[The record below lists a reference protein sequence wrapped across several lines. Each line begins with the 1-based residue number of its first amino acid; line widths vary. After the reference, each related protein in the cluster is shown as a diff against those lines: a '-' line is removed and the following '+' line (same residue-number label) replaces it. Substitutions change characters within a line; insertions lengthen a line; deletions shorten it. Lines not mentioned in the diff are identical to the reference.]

1 MYYDTPNM
9 TIYLKKVVKRR
20 VPIIL
25 ATLLTVAASLLV
37 IKPDIVS
44 SDTQFWLT
52 DSKELERTV
61 AVPLEPHYTTK
72 VNVYL
77 GDTLFFHNKLEELK
91 VFDEL
96 LKKQSGVLS
105 VHSLFSE
112 NHVFKE
118 KAGEGSEL
126 LKVVNLAEL
135 PLEEQKEVLQ
145 AFYPQYEQFIS
156 PDYRRVYFYVNS
168 DTPLE
173 LGALPFTFDVEV
185 VQEALMDYM
194 DYVGVYT
201 IIMVMLMVMLGL
213 VFRSILAPLAA
224 FFIVAFTL
232 ILTIAVIQLV
242 LPGVHIHIAMTL
254 ITISISLL
262 DFLYIYYRWHVNK
275 HTGSNNLTA
284 INIAISKN
292 VKPAMWTTVTT
303 LLGIGTL
310 IFIDS
315 EIIRLLCL
323 SAVLASVI
331 AYVLNFT
338 FLPAFMSYFRAK
350 TKEVVFAKFSR
361 FLANREI
368 HYKKSYLYM
377 FLLLTLTVGVISFY
391 EIFSFPSKLFVNKDR
406 NDIIKLEIPYE
417 EIGLEEMRMQKRL
430 AEELGS
436 RFDGVSSIQ
445 SLYSTIMLMKHME
458 GEKGDALEL
467 GDVDRYLFLLELYR
481 TEGEVLGE
489 GTLKMTIT
497 LKANSTKKAEMILW
511 IRDFAKQQGI
521 DLYFIDIDSILSI
534 AKHDNTVILSTSLLF
549 ALVLIGLIMGSII
562 KDMFMVFVA
571 FMTNAIPIIW
581 FTLTMLVMQVPI
593 SLEILIAMTI
603 TVGLASDATIHFVY
617 KYYISRHFKHTKK
630 EALESVFFY
639 AGIPVVIGSLYLAFT
654 FMTLILSGITTLEL
668 IGQYAGILILMS
680 LLTDLFILPVLLL
693 FTDHFATDY
702 RAKKK
707 AKRKAK
713 R

>member
-9 TIYLKKVVKRR
+9 TIYLKKVTRRR
-20 VPIIL
+20 VAIIL
-25 ATLLTVAASLLV
+25 VTLLTVVASLFL
-37 IKPDIVS
+37 IKADIVS

-77 GDTLFFHNKLEELK
+77 GDTLFSHNKLAELEA
-91 VFDEL
+91 FDAMI
-96 LKKQSGVLS
+96 KAQKGVLS

-112 NHVFKE
+112 NHIYTE

-126 LKVVNLAEL
+126 LKVVNLASL
-135 PLEEQKEVLQ
+135 PMEEQKNVLKR
-145 AFYPQYEQFIS
+145 FYKLYEHFIS

-168 DTPLE
+168 ETPLK
-173 LGALPFTFDVEV
+173 LDASSYTFDVEV
-185 VQEALMDYM
+185 VQEALMDYR
-194 DYVGVYT
+194 DYITAYT
-201 IIMVMLMVMLGL
+201 VIVLMLMLLLGI
-213 VFRSILAPLAA
+213 VFRSLLAPLAA
-224 FFIVAFTL
+224 FFIVGFTL
-232 ILTIAVIQLV
+232 ILTIAAIQLL
-242 LPGVHIHIAMTL
+242 LPGVQIHIAMTL

-275 HTGSNNLTA
+275 HAGNNNLAA
-284 INIAISKN
+284 INIAMSKN
-292 VKPAMWTTVTT
+292 LKPAMWTTVTT
-303 LLGIGTL
+303 MLGIGTL

-331 AYVLNFT
+331 AYALNFT
-338 FLPAFMSYFRAK
+338 FLPAFMSYFRSK
-350 TKEVVFAKFSR
+350 PKEVVFAKFSR

-377 FLLLTLTVGVISFY
+377 FIVLTLTVGIIAFY
-391 EIFSFPSKLFVNKDR
+391 EIFSFPSKLFVNKDL

-417 EIGLEEMRMQKRL
+417 EIGEKEIALQKRL
-430 AEELGS
+430 AEELKS
-436 RFDGVSSIQ
+436 RFDGISGIQ
-445 SLYSTIMLMKHME
+445 SLYSTILLMKHME
-458 GEKGDALEL
+458 GEKGDEL
-467 GDVDRYLFLLELYR
+467 SLGEIDRYLFLLELYR

-489 GTLKMTIT
+489 NTLKMTVT
-497 LKANSTKKAEMILW
+497 LKANSTQKAEMILW
-511 IRDFAKQQGI
+511 IRDFAKQQGV

-534 AKHDNTVILSTSLLF
+534 AKHDNTVILSTSLFF
-549 ALVLIGLIMGSII
+549 ALILIGVIMGMII
-562 KDMFMVFVA
+562 KDMFMVLVA
-571 FMTNAIPIIW
+571 FLTNAIPIVW
-581 FTLTMLVMQVPI
+581 FTLTMLVMHIPI

-639 AGIPVVIGSLYLAFT
+639 AGIPVIIGSLYLAIT
-654 FMTLILSGITTLEL
+654 FMTLTLSEITTLEL

-702 RAKKK
+702 RARRE
-707 AKRKAK
+707 KRRKG

>member
-9 TIYLKKVVKRR
+9 TIYLKKVIRRR
-20 VPIIL
+20 VPII
-25 ATLLTVAASLLV
+25 AVTLLTVLASLWF

-52 DSKELERTV
+52 DSKELEKTK

-77 GDTLFFHNKLEELK
+77 RDTLFFDDKLEQLK
-91 VFDEL
+91 AFETML
-96 LKKQSGVLS
+96 QSQKGVLS

-112 NHVFKE
+112 KHVFKE
-118 KAGEGSEL
+118 QAGEGSEL
-126 LKVVNLAEL
+126 LKVVSLAAL
-135 PLEEQKEVLQ
+135 PKEEQKEVLRS
-145 AFYPQYEQFIS
+145 FYHLYEHYVS

-168 DTPLE
+168 QEPLV
-173 LGALPFTFDVEV
+173 LDSSKYTFDVEV
-185 VQEALMDYM
+185 VREALMDYM
-194 DYVGVYT
+194 DYIGVYT
-201 IIMVMLMVMLGL
+201 IIMIMLMVMLGV
-213 VFRSILAPLAA
+213 VFRSLLAPLSAL
-224 FFIVAFTL
+224 FIVAFTL
-232 ILTIAVIQLV
+232 ILTVAVIQL
-242 LPGVHIHIAMTL
+242 LIPGVQIHIAMTL

-275 HTGSNNLTA
+275 HTGSNNLAA
-284 INIAISKN
+284 INVAVSKN
-292 VKPAMWTTVTT
+292 LKPAMWTTVTT

-315 EIIRLLCL
+315 QIIRLLSL

-338 FLPAFMSYFRAK
+338 FLPAFMSYFKAQ

-377 FLLLTLTVGVISFY
+377 FLLVTLSVGVIAFY
-391 EIFSFPSKLFVNKDR
+391 EIFSFPSKLFVNKDM
-406 NDIIKLEIPYE
+406 NDIIKIEIPYE
-417 EIGLEEMRMQKRL
+417 DIGRNEIAMQKSMTDGIK
-430 AEELGS
+430 E
-436 RFDGVSSIQ
+436 RFDGVSSVQ
-445 SLYSTIMLMKHME
+445 SLYSTITLMKHME
-458 GEKGDALEL
+458 GGSGNEL
-467 GDVDRYLFLLELYR
+467 SLAEIDRYLFLLELYMS
-481 TEGEVLGE
+481 EGEVLEDGM
-489 GTLKMTIT
+489 LKMTVR
-497 LKANSTKKAEMILW
+497 LKEGSTQKAEVILW
-511 IRDFAKQQGI
+511 IREFAKHSGSE
-521 DLYFIDIDSILSI
+521 LYFIDIDSILSI

-581 FTLTMLVMQVPI
+581 FTMMMLILHVPI

-617 KYYISRHFKHTKK
+617 KYYISRHFKQRKK

-639 AGIPVVIGSLYLAFT
+639 AGIPVIIGSLYLAIT
-654 FMTLILSGITTLEL
+654 FLTLTLSGITTLEL
-668 IGQYAGILILMS
+668 IGKYAGILILMS
-680 LLTDLFILPVLLL
+680 LVTDLFILPVLLL

-702 RAKKK
+702 RA
-707 AKRKAK
+707 RKAQK
-713 R
+713 KESR